1 MRRKIIIAAGESNL
15 VVDIRRMLDKIPVE
29 VCDMASSANRAL
41 EMVEA
46 QKPDLVLVDICLKGA
61 LTGIDL
67 AHILNRKDIPFVLL
81 TSTWSQQLFEE
92 LKLSCPYGVLIKP
105 FKDTDL
111 LPTIEIALYRWE
123 QSRRLKGSD
132 SVRQSVSQIHS
143 GVIIGRSK
151 ELMHVFNLVR
161 QVASHD
167 TTVLLEGESGTG
179 KEGLATRIH
188 ELSSRKDAV
197 LVKVNC
203 AALPTQL
210 IESELFGHEKGSF
223 TGAYGRKIGKF
234 EKADGGT
241 IFLDEIGELS
251 MDAQV
256 KILRVLQEM
265 EIERIGGEGLL
276 KVDVRVIAAT
286 NRDLEKR
293 VREGNFRLD
302 LYYRLNVFPI
312 KVPPLRQRIED
323 IPLLVSHFLELFSVK
338 MGKKVNSIS
347 NSALQKLINY
357 TWPGNVRD
365 LQNLIERS
373 VLLES
378 GKEVQ
383 SIELPRPMAVQQ
395 DNVPDDSATVQT
407 ILELE
412 RDYIR
417 SILAKCRH
425 RVSGSGGAAEI
436 LNLPSSTLYS
446 KMKKLGIS
454 REY

>member
-1 MRRKIIIAAGESNL
+1 
-15 VVDIRRMLDKIPVE
+15 
-29 VCDMASSANRAL
+29 
-41 EMVEA
+41 
-46 QKPDLVLVDICLKGA
+46 
-61 LTGIDL
+61 
-67 AHILNRKDIPFVLL
+67 
-81 TSTWSQQLFEE
+81 
-92 LKLSCPYGVLIKP
+92 
-105 FKDTDL
+105 
-111 LPTIEIALYRWE
+111 
-123 QSRRLKGSD
+123 
-132 SVRQSVSQIHS
+132 
-143 GVIIGRSK
+143 
-151 ELMHVFNLVR
+151 MHVFNLVR

-357 TWPGNVRD
+357 TWPGNVRE